1 MAETIEGAIKALVLL
16 RIDPKIE
23 RNLLDEL
30 KSYEG
35 VQEAHMIY
43 GPYDIYSIIEVPSYD
58 QLNNVVLNKIRRVYG
73 VKSTTTC
80 YLAE

>member
-1 MAETIEGAIKALVLL
+1 LVEIVEGPIKAIVLL

-23 RNLLDEL
+23 KNFLDEL
-30 KSYEG
+30 RSYEG

-58 QLNNVVLNKIRRVYG
+58 QLSNLVFNKIRRLYG

>member
-1 MAETIEGAIKALVLL
+1 MAEIINGAIKALVLL
-16 RIDPKIE
+16 RTDPKIE
-23 RNLLDEL
+23 KNLIDEL
-30 KSYEG
+30 KTYEG

-43 GPYDIYSIIEVPSYD
+43 GPYDIYSIIEVPSYEE
-58 QLNNVVLNKIRRVYG
+58 LNSLVLNKIRRLYG

>member
-1 MAETIEGAIKALVLL
+1 MINGAIKALVLL
-16 RIDPKIE
+16 RIDPKTE
-23 RNLLDEL
+23 ANLLSEL
-30 KSYEG
+30 KTYEG

-58 QLNNVVLNKIRRVYG
+58 ELNALVLNKIRRLDG

>member
-1 MAETIEGAIKALVLL
+1 MAEMINGAIKALVLL

-23 RNLLDEL
+23 KNLLDEL
-30 KSYEG
+30 KTYEG

-43 GPYDIYSIIEVPSYD
+43 GPYDVYSLIEVPSYD
-58 QLNNVVLNKIRRVYG
+58 ELNDLVLNKIRRLYG